1 MKGDEGNVPHVSAT
15 SRRKKCPIRVN
26 GLHEKKKKNIV
37 SRIRKILSFVTHESK
52 LVLEWLHGHI
62 DRGSHIDHFINQWIG
77 AHERSSDHKL
87 CHNCHRK
94 TN

>member
-1 MKGDEGNVPHVSAT
+1 MFHTSPRQDGRNVPYASMDYM
-15 SRRKKCPIRVN
+15 
-26 GLHEKKKKNIV
+26 KKKKNIV
-37 SRIRKILSFVTHESK
+37 SRIKRFFHSSLTNQSLYWSGYTATR
-52 LVLEWLHGHI
+52 
-62 DRGSHIDHFINQWIG
+62 DRGSHIDHFINRWIG

>member
-1 MKGDEGNVPHVSAT
+1 MFHTSPRQVDGRNVPYVSMDYM
-15 SRRKKCPIRVN
+15 K
-26 GLHEKKKKNIV
+26 KKKKNIV